1 MPEQKLYV
9 VFHGLIPLV
18 EDKSGFHAI
27 LIEMSGHTMSVG
39 HWLSEVPLQKS
50 GGATLKLNGVSAGK
64 ASIDPSLN
72 LVVSLPE
79 LDLDRISQGP
89 GCYARIDLPK
99 PAKSHSF
106 FTADV
111 DGRLTGSQQPKSK
124 KYSAVQVFEY
134 AVPGDSF
141 DDVSIS
147 RGNDAVWE
155 NEGYTL
161 THDGT
166 KISVLHV
173 YNEPAGKESPA
184 HSVAEFLKGSELF
197 GIDVGLADG
206 KPLPFPNEWLPT
218 QSELPLGLLVQE
230 LTPLPARHRAVFKIL
245 DPLRSGVPAAEGV
258 PVTDDL
264 FCAYMNLLIGL
275 GGILPF

>member
-27 LIEMSGHTMSVG
+27 LIEMSSHTVKVG
-39 HWLSEVPLQKS
+39 HWLSEVPLPNS
-50 GGATLKLNGVSAGK
+50 GGATLKLTGTTAGK
-64 ASIDPSLN
+64 AGIDPSLN

-79 LDLDRISQGP
+79 LDLDKISQGP
-89 GCYARIDLPK
+89 GCFARIDLPK
-99 PAKSHSF
+99 PEKTYSF
-106 FTADV
+106 FTAEV
-111 DGRLTGSQQPKSK
+111 DGRLTGTQHPSSK

-134 AVPGDSF
+134 TAPGDSF

-147 RGNDAVWE
+147 RGNDAVWK

-161 THDGT
+161 TQDGT
-166 KISVLHV
+166 KVSVLHI
-173 YNEPAGKESPA
+173 YNEPAGKESRA
-184 HSVAEFLKGSELF
+184 HSAAEFLKGSELF

-206 KPLPFPNEWLPT
+206 EPLPFPNEWLPK
-218 QSELPLGLLVQE
+218 QSDLPPGLLVQE
-230 LTPLPARHRAVFKIL
+230 LTPLPARHRAIFQIL
-245 DPLRSGVPAAEGV
+245 DPLRSGRPAAQGV
-258 PVTDDL
+258 PVADDVYCS
-264 FCAYMNLLIGL
+264 FMNLLIGL